1 MEAQKAKMLAM
12 QKSQTRV
19 AGPGQV
25 GSLIRP
31 QIPSVGNINANTPT
45 IIRRVRNPD
54 GSTSLIRTPASA
66 PIPSAAPQTKKV
78 FVTKDGKIV
87 GTQVVQV
94 RVGRRKCHLY
104 YYVAH

>member
-19 AGPGQV
+19 AGPGQA

-94 RVGRRKCHLY
+94 LVL
-104 YYVAH
+104 

>member
-31 QIPSVGNINANTPT
+31 QIPSVGSANTPT

-94 RVGRRKCHLY
+94 RVGRRKCHL
-104 YYVAH
+104 